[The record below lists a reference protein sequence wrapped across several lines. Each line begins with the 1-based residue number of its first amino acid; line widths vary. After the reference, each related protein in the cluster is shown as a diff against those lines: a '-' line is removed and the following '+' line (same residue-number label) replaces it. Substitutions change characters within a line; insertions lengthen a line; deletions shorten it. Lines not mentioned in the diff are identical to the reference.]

1 MRMSSLGLVL
11 IALASVFSS
20 AHGYGGGWIAAHAT
34 FYGGSDASG
43 TMGERFH
50 SKFVSL
56 CVFIGIA
63 CVFEFGVVGGA
74 CGYGNLHSQ
83 GYGTETAALSAALFD
98 DGLSC
103 GACYELIC
111 VDDRRK
117 YCSRESVV
125 VTATNFCPPN
135 AALPDDAGGWCNPPL
150 RHFDLSQPVFLRI
163 AHYSAGIVPV
173 AYRRWVADLEPLGTL
188 SLSSG
193 NYSTITILLLQ
204 GGLQEEGWHQ
214 VHHRRPLLL
223 QLGPR
228 DQRRRRRRRASG
240 VRQGVENRV
249 AVHVEELGPE
259 LAEQL
264 LPQWPSLLVQGHHQ

>member
-1 MRMSSLGLVL
+1 M
-11 IALASVFSS
+11 
-20 AHGYGGGWIAAHAT
+20 
-34 FYGGSDASG
+34 
-43 TMGERFH
+43 
-50 SKFVSL
+50 
-56 CVFIGIA
+56 
-63 CVFEFGVVGGA
+63 
-74 CGYGNLHSQ
+74 
-83 GYGTETAALSAALFD
+83 
-98 DGLSC
+98 
-103 GACYELIC
+103 
-111 VDDRRK
+111 
-117 YCSRESVV
+117 
-125 VTATNFCPPN
+125 TATNFCPPN

-173 AYRRWVADLEPLGTL
+173 AYRRWVTDLEPLGTL

-264 LPQWPSLLVQGHHQ
+264 LPQWPSPLVQGHDQ